1 MHIPTPN
8 SVKKTRI
15 GPGQK
20 LNTINI
26 QKIERKMSVTS
37 GGKTGKSAILGP
49 IFGTSNQMHNT
60 AFLRRL
66 FPYKAFFTIYV
77 ALATPH

>member
-1 MHIPTPN
+1 
-8 SVKKTRI
+8 
-15 GPGQK
+15 
-20 LNTINI
+20 
-26 QKIERKMSVTS
+26 MSVTS